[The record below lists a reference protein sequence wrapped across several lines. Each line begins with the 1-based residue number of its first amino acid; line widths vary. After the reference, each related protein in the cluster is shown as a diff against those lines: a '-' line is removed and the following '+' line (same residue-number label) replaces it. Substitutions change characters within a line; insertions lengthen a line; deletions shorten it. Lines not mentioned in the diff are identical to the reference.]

1 MAELETYYK
10 LSSYLLSM
18 LGLWPYHSVKLRRF
32 QTGLI
37 SVSAWYTMFALLMV
51 FKTAKLT
58 MSLLL
63 KNLSPIIMYTGSL
76 LKYNA
81 FWYQADTIKEFMDRV
96 RCDWDTNHDEIHK
109 ILVKH
114 ACIGKQYSTLYAMF
128 VYPSAIVVSIF
139 YIASFI
145 VITDVP
151 LNETRKDYF
160 PIEMEY
166 LIDEEKY
173 FYLLAFHKNL
183 SLFYCASVFIATE
196 TVYIM
201 WLQHAAGLFEI
212 TSYYIEEAVSVGCEW
227 PSVSQDYLDRNST
240 RCLVSAVVAH
250 KKATKFAL
258 DLKVKFEA
266 SYLILLILG
275 VLSLSVNFYRL
286 SQAIF
291 LTHDFEELVMSLL
304 FSISELVYMFYIN
317 YLVQQLLDVA
327 NNLSIIIYNT
337 NWYKLSVAIQKLLL
351 IIMVRCSE
359 PFIFSI
365 SCFYFASIEGFSTL
379 IRNTVSYFMMM
390 SSFEV

>member
-114 ACIGKQYSTLYAMF
+114 ACIGKQYSTLYAN
-128 VYPSAIVVSIF
+128 
-139 YIASFI
+139 
-145 VITDVP
+145 VP